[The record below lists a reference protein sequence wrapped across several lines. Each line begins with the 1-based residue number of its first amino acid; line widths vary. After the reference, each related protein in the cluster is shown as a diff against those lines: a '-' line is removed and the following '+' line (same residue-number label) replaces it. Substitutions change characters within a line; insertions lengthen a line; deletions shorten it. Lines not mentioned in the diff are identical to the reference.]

1 VGILAATAVSI
12 AVTSGPVFAGDER
25 ALARRVTVR
34 STVLVA
40 GAAAVALLG
49 FLGGAERPAGPFTT
63 GGGLR
68 RVMDRHTAEP
78 TVRDVPGERA
88 REWVEYHQQASAPS
102 TYVYDFVWDFLA
114 DAEGPFVTDVDGN
127 VFLDFTSHVA
137 AAPLGYNNP
146 KIRDR
151 LDAFDLPDP
160 GKIAGQDFYASGGW
174 PPDDAAFPGPAELM
188 HRLRDAA
195 SHYGAE
201 RVFLSNSGAEAVENA
216 IKICYDHVEGDYGVC
231 FQGAFH
237 GRTLGTLSLNR
248 SRAKYRDRFPQVDGI
263 HDAPFCRDHTCSPET
278 CSCGFFHEDL
288 AGDPTSQLRKAL
300 GESGYVNPDR
310 SAYVILEPVQGEGG
324 YYVPSDAFMQEVA
337 DLCSTH
343 DVPLVVDEIQ
353 SGMGRTGE
361 MWASDH
367 FAIEPDVL
375 TVAKGARVGA
385 TIASEAIFPDRKGRI
400 SSTWGAGD
408 IVASLQGVLTLEA
421 IEDHDLLDNAARM
434 GQHLDELVADADLP
448 AVVDR
453 RGLGLM
459 FAVEFAT
466 EQTRDAVVERAFRN
480 GLLTLGCGR
489 KSLRMLPPLD
499 VTEREIETAVGLFE
513 ETVREVTA
521 VETAD

>member
-1 VGILAATAVSI
+1 
-12 AVTSGPVFAGDER
+12 
-25 ALARRVTVR
+25 
-34 STVLVA
+34 
-40 GAAAVALLG
+40 
-49 FLGGAERPAGPFTT
+49 
-63 GGGLR
+63 
-68 RVMDRHTAEP
+68 MDRYTAEP
-78 TVRDVPGERA
+78 EVRDVPGERA
-88 REWVEYHQQASAPS
+88 REWVEYHHEVAAPS

-127 VFLDFTSHVA
+127 VLLDFTSHVA

-146 KIRDR
+146 KIADK
-151 LDAFDLPDP
+151 LAAFDLPDP
-160 GKIAGQDFYASGGW
+160 GKIAGQDFYVSGGW
-174 PPDDAAFPGPAELM
+174 PPDDADFPGPTELM

-216 IKICYDHVEGDYGVC
+216 VKVCYDHVEGDYGVC

-248 SRAKYRDRFPQVDGI
+248 SKAKYRDRFPQIDGV
-263 HDAPFCRDHTCSPET
+263 HDVPFCRDRGCTPET
-278 CSCGFFHEDL
+278 CSCGFFHEDRS
-288 AGDPTSQLRKAL
+288 GDPTSQLRKAL
-300 GESGYVNPDR
+300 GETGYVNPDR
-310 SAYVILEPVQGEGG
+310 TAYVVLEPVQGEGG
-324 YYVPSDAFMQEVA
+324 YYVPSDSFMEEIA
-337 DLCSTH
+337 DLCDTH
-343 DVPLVVDEIQ
+343 DVPLIVDEIQ

-361 MWASDH
+361 MWGSDH
-367 FAIEPDVL
+367 FAVEPDVL

-385 TIASEAIFPDRKGRI
+385 TISTSDIFPEEKGRI

-408 IVASLQGVLTLEA
+408 VVASLQGALTLEA

-434 GQHLDELVADADLP
+434 GRHLDELVADADLP

-466 EQTRDAVVERAFRN
+466 AETRDAVVERAFRN
-480 GLLTLGCGR
+480 GLLTLGCGT

-499 VTEREIETAVGLFE
+499 VTEREIELAVELFE

-521 VETAD
+521 AEAAD